1 MYFFNDLVSPFIVAE
16 SKWDDEQRASLSW
29 VVFTRISDL
38 ERMRCGHGIGWE
50 SLDDDHDHDHDHDH
64 DNAGAATTAAATTAT
79 ARIAQGF
86 GLNGFL

>member
-1 MYFFNDLVSPFIVAE
+1 MEIPKVSQRTAPRH
-16 SKWDDEQRASLSW
+16 DD
-29 VVFTRISDL
+29 V
-38 ERMRCGHGIGWE
+38 
-50 SLDDDHDHDHDHDH
+50 DDDDDHDHDH